1 MADWTNSDGLE
12 IRFKNPEAG
21 QTGATVETDGAV
33 KELVVTLDY
42 ANNITAA
49 ADGHEAFIPAGSQIV
64 NAYLIG
70 KTAMTGTSG
79 TIKVGLSSKDG
90 STLTDDDAIL
100 TATLGTQANLAAQKS
115 LLCDGAAA
123 AASSGVF
130 TNFSAT
136 VDGYVY
142 TTKGGTVT
150 GGTGK
155 LVIRYI
161 DKNG

>member
-12 IRFKNPEAG
+12 VRFKNSEAG
-21 QTGATVETDGAV
+21 QTGAGLSSLGAV
-33 KELVVTLDY
+33 KILEVDLDY
-42 ANNITAA
+42 TTNISAA
-49 ADGHEAFIPAGSQIV
+49 ADSHEAFIPAGAQIV
-64 NAYLIG
+64 RAYLIG

-79 TIKVGLSSKDG
+79 TLKVGLSSKDG
-90 STLTDDDAIL
+90 TTLTDDDAIL
-100 TATLGTQANLAAQKS
+100 TATLGVQANLAAQKS

-123 AASSGVF
+123 AAASGIF

-150 GGTGK
+150 AGTGK
-155 LVIRYI
+155 LVIEYI
-161 DKNG
+161 EKD

>member
-12 IRFKNPEAG
+12 VRFVNPEAG
-21 QTGATVETDGAV
+21 QTGAGLPTKGAV
-33 KELVVTLDY
+33 KVLEVDLDY
-42 ANNITAA
+42 TTNISAA
-49 ADGHEAFIPAGSQIV
+49 ADSHEAFIPAGAQIV
-64 NAYLIG
+64 RAYLIG

-79 TIKVGLSSKDG
+79 TLKVGLSSKDG

-136 VDGYVY
+136 VDGYIY

-150 GGTGK
+150 AGTGK
-155 LVIRYI
+155 LIVEYI
-161 DKNG
+161 DKD

>member
-12 IRFKNPEAG
+12 VRFKNPEAG
-21 QTGATVETDGAV
+21 QTGAGLSTLGAV
-33 KELVVTLDY
+33 KVLEVDLDY
-42 ANNITAA
+42 TTNISAA
-49 ADGHEAFIPAGSQIV
+49 ADNHEAFIPAGAQIV
-64 NAYLIG
+64 RAYLIG

-79 TIKVGLSSKDG
+79 TLKVGLSSKDG

-100 TATLGTQANLAAQKS
+100 TSTLGTQANLGAGES

-136 VDGYVY
+136 VDGFIY

-150 GGTGK
+150 AGTGK
-155 LVIRYI
+155 LIVEYI
-161 DKNG
+161 DKD

>member
-12 IRFKNPEAG
+12 VRFKNSEAG
-21 QTGATVETDGAV
+21 QTGAGLSSLGAV
-33 KELVVTLDY
+33 KILEVDLDY
-42 ANNITAA
+42 TTNISAA
-49 ADGHEAFIPAGSQIV
+49 ADSHEAFIPAGAQIV
-64 NAYLIG
+64 RAYLIG

-79 TIKVGLSSKDG
+79 TLKVGLSSKDG
-90 STLTDDDAIL
+90 TTLTDDDAIL
-100 TATLGTQANLAAQKS
+100 TATLGVQANLAAQKS

-123 AASSGVF
+123 AAASGIF

-150 GGTGK
+150 AGTGK
-155 LVIRYI
+155 LIVEYI
-161 DKNG
+161 EKD

>member
-12 IRFKNPEAG
+12 VRFKNPDAG
-21 QTGATVETDGAV
+21 QTGAGLNSMGAV
-33 KELVVTLDY
+33 KVLEVDLDY
-42 ANNITAA
+42 TTNISAA
-49 ADGHEAFIPAGSQIV
+49 ADNHEAFIPAGAQIV
-64 NAYLIG
+64 RAYLIG

-79 TIKVGLSSKDG
+79 TIKIGLSSKDG

-123 AASSGVF
+123 AASSGIF
-130 TNFSAT
+130 TNFSST
-136 VDGYVY
+136 VDGYIY

-150 GGTGK
+150 AGTGR
-155 LVIRYI
+155 LIVEYI
-161 DKNG
+161 EKE

>member
-12 IRFKNPEAG
+12 VRFTNPEAG
-21 QTGATVETDGAV
+21 NTGAGLETDGAV
-33 KELVVTLDY
+33 KELVVPLSY
-42 ANNITAA
+42 ATNISAA
-49 ADGHEAFIPAGSQIV
+49 ADGHEAFIPAGSQIIQ
-64 NAYLIG
+64 AYLIG

-79 TIKVGLSSKDG
+79 TLKIGLSSKDG
-90 STLTDDDAIL
+90 TTLTDDDAIL
-100 TATLGTQANLAAQKS
+100 TSTLGTQANLASSKS

-130 TNFSAT
+130 TAFSTT